1 MADGQ
6 SLTISKVLGWDLRYL
21 GQVVDM
27 MNETYKFIE
36 TEATAAGNAIEQS
49 DDYFDSSA
57 GDAAR
62 RRGQEDRTDTIQTS
76 DVIEQMASKLSSLV
90 STLET
95 NISAIRTRKA
105 EAEDS
110 RWDLFVTED
119 GHVKSR
125 TSNAETYSDYFPFGD
140 VAVVAKEIVT
150 RRLDNFIS
158 AAFTLVQRADQEG
171 AEIYIKEIEKLSDRV
186 QQGLVVKPDDPE
198 LAKILED
205 YQTDVSTGLPRLWPV
220 GWPADILK
228 DNGINVSP
236 SLMTSEEISAME
248 NLLQNQ
254 GVDAVAKALTLP
266 DLARNAALAE
276 YPDSVADGQ
285 GDAYRHMYWNALMS
299 QQFGE
304 DWAQTYATSHE
315 KTGGNTPQREAM
327 DLYNNEIGRA
337 IGAANP
343 KATPEEL
350 AALVGQQIKDGKAVV
365 IQTSNAD
372 GSQLPAP
379 QITWSNRVTEAM
391 TGSPAGVGIP
401 LPGSE

>member
-36 TEATAAGNAIEQS
+36 TEATAAGNPIEQS
-49 DDYFDSSA
+49 GDYFDSSA
-57 GDAAR
+57 GEAAR

-171 AEIYIKEIEKLSDRV
+171 TEIYIKEIEKLSDRV
-186 QQGLVVKPDDPE
+186 KQGLVVMPDDPE

-220 GWPADILK
+220 GWP
-228 DNGINVSP
+228 
-236 SLMTSEEISAME
+236 
-248 NLLQNQ
+248 
-254 GVDAVAKALTLP
+254 
-266 DLARNAALAE
+266 
-276 YPDSVADGQ
+276 PDSSRSYCPASHLPRTTAD
-285 GDAYRHMYWNALMS
+285 RR
-299 QQFGE
+299 
-304 DWAQTYATSHE
+304 TC
-315 KTGGNTPQREAM
+315 
-327 DLYNNEIGRA
+327 
-337 IGAANP
+337 
-343 KATPEEL
+343 L
-350 AALVGQQIKDGKAVV
+350 A
-365 IQTSNAD
+365 
-372 GSQLPAP
+372 
-379 QITWSNRVTEAM
+379 
-391 TGSPAGVGIP
+391 
-401 LPGSE
+401 PG